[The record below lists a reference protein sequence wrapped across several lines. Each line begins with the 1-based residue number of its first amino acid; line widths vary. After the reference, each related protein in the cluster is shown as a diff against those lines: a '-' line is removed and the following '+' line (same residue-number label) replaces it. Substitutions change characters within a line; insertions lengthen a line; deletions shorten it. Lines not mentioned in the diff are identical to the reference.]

1 LTDLAYTSATDLA
14 RLIRTKEVSP
24 VEIVDHS
31 LSRIEALNPLVN
43 AFCTIVAEQARAE
56 AREAERKVM
65 RGEELGPLHGLPIAI
80 KDLTLTAGIRTT
92 FGSMVFKDYIPNEDA
107 ICVKRIKEAGAI
119 IMGKTNTPEFGH
131 KGTTDNLLFGTTKNP
146 WNLELTAGGSSGG
159 SAAAVAAGLVPMAE
173 GSDGGGSIRIPSS
186 FCGCFGFKPTYGR
199 IPYDANTRNM
209 FWSQAP
215 FLHFGP
221 ITRTVEDAAL
231 LFSVMSGYHPLDPYS
246 LPDTG
251 EDFLY
256 EIRKSPGD
264 LRVAYSPDLGFYQV
278 DKRVRLVI
286 EKAVQN
292 LQTLGIKAELI
303 DVDLGSKKDF
313 EEAFIAMWYAQI
325 ASAYA
330 WLLPEKKEML
340 PKSVIFMLE
349 TGQAM
354 TAMDYKKSELIR
366 TDIWYRLQKVF
377 ENYELLVCPTLAVPA
392 FSHQIRGPKEINGV
406 KVSPHTDW
414 MLTNSFNMTGHPAA
428 SLPVGFSDEG
438 LPIGMQV
445 IGRRLEDSTVL
456 RLCYAYEQAFPM
468 RRRPLL

>member
-1 LTDLAYTSATDLA
+1 LTDFAYTSATELA
-14 RLIRTKEVSP
+14 ALIRTKKVSP
-24 VEIVDHS
+24 VEVVEQS
-31 LSRIEALNPLVN
+31 LSRIEAINPLVN
-43 AFCTIVAEQARAE
+43 AFCTVVAEQARAK
-56 AREAERKVM
+56 AREAEEKVM
-65 RGEELGPLHGLPIAI
+65 RGEELGPLHGVPIAI

-92 FGSMVFKDYIPNEDA
+92 FGSMVFKDYIPDQDA

-119 IMGKTNTPEFGH
+119 IVGKTNTPEFGH

-146 WNLELTAGGSSGG
+146 WNLERTSGGSSGG
-159 SAAAVAAGLVPMAE
+159 SAAAVAAGMVPLAE

-251 EDFLY
+251 EDFLS
-256 EIRKSPGD
+256 EIRKEVKG

-278 DKRVRLVI
+278 DKQVRSVI
-286 EKAVQN
+286 EKAVQK
-292 LQTLGIKAELI
+292 LQTLGVEVELI
-303 DVDLGSKKDF
+303 DVDLGSKNDF
-313 EEAFIAMWYAQI
+313 VEAFNTMWYAQI
-325 ASAYA
+325 ASAYG
-330 WLLPEKKEML
+330 WLLPEKREML
-340 PKSVIFMLE
+340 PKAVVFMLE
-349 TGQAM
+349 SGQAL
-354 TAMDYKKSELIR
+354 TAMDYKKTELVR
-366 TDIWYRLQKVF
+366 TNVWYRLQKVF
-377 ENYELLVCPTLAVPA
+377 ENHDLLVCPTLAVPA
-392 FSHQIRGPKEINGV
+392 FSHEIRGPNEINGV
-406 KVSPHTDW
+406 KVSPFMDW
-414 MLTNSFNMTGHPAA
+414 MLTNAFNMTGHPAA

-468 RRRPLL
+468 DRRPLL

>member
-1 LTDLAYTSATDLA
+1 MTDLAYTSAAELA

-24 VEIVDHS
+24 VEIVEQS
-31 LSRIEALNPLVN
+31 LLRIEALNPLVN
-43 AFCTIVAEQARAE
+43 AFCTVVAEQARA
-56 AREAERKVM
+56 AAKEAEEKVM
-65 RGEELGPLHGLPIAI
+65 RGEDLGPLHGVPVAI

-92 FGSMVFKDYIPNEDA
+92 FGCLVFKDYIPDKDA
-107 ICVKRIKEAGAI
+107 ICVERIKEAGAI

-146 WNLELTAGGSSGG
+146 WNLERTSGGSSGG
-159 SAAAVAAGLVPMAE
+159 SAAAVAAGMVPIAE

-199 IPYDANTRNM
+199 IPYDAFSRNM

-221 ITRTVEDAAL
+221 IARTVEDAAL
-231 LFSVMSGYHPLDPYS
+231 MFSVMSGYHPLDPYA

-256 EIRKSPGD
+256 EIRKDPRD

-278 DKRVRLVI
+278 DKQVSSVI
-286 EKAVQN
+286 ETAVKN
-292 LQTLGIKAELI
+292 LQTLGVKVELI
-303 DVDLGSKKDF
+303 DVDLGPKNDF
-313 EEAFIAMWYAQI
+313 EEAFINMWYAQI
-325 ASAYA
+325 ASAYG
-330 WLLPEKKEML
+330 WLLPEKKDML
-340 PKSVIFMLE
+340 PEAVIFMLE
-349 TGQAM
+349 SGLAM
-354 TAMDYKKSELIR
+354 KAMDYKKSELVR
-366 TDIWYRLQKVF
+366 TKIWYRLQKVF
-377 ENYELLVCPTLAVPA
+377 ENYDLLVCPTLAVPA

-406 KVSPHTDW
+406 RVSPHTDW
-414 MLTNSFNMTGHPAA
+414 MLTNAFNMTGHPAA
-428 SLPVGFSDEG
+428 SLPVGFSDDG

-456 RLCYAYEQAFPM
+456 RLCYAYEQAFSM
-468 RRRPLL
+468 DRRPPL

>member
-1 LTDLAYTSATDLA
+1 
-14 RLIRTKEVSP
+14 
-24 VEIVDHS
+24 
-31 LSRIEALNPLVN
+31 
-43 AFCTIVAEQARAE
+43 
-56 AREAERKVM
+56 
-65 RGEELGPLHGLPIAI
+65 
-80 KDLTLTAGIRTT
+80 
-92 FGSMVFKDYIPNEDA
+92 
-107 ICVKRIKEAGAI
+107 
-119 IMGKTNTPEFGH
+119 
-131 KGTTDNLLFGTTKNP
+131 
-146 WNLELTAGGSSGG
+146 
-159 SAAAVAAGLVPMAE
+159 MA
-173 GSDGGGSIRIPSS
+173 
-186 FCGCFGFKPTYGR
+186 
-199 IPYDANTRNM
+199 
-209 FWSQAP
+209 
-215 FLHFGP
+215 P

-231 LFSVMSGYHPLDPYS
+231 LFSVMSAIIL
-246 LPDTG
+246 L
-251 EDFLY
+251 
-256 EIRKSPGD
+256 IRIPCPILEKTFFTKSEKAPRD

-278 DKRVRLVI
+278 DKQVRLVI

-303 DVDLGSKKDF
+303 DVDLGSKRTLRKPSLPCG
-313 EEAFIAMWYAQI
+313 MQI

-340 PKSVIFMLE
+340 PKSVIFMFE
-349 TGQAM
+349 NGQAM